1 MTNREQS
8 YESFY
13 NLGLTANYSSVERNN
28 CKNAEK
34 EFDAMQ
40 ITNYI
45 GRNLNITYTRN
56 GTNLDILCLDSKPPL
71 RSCDRMHNERNE
83 CNV

>member
-1 MTNREQS
+1 
-8 YESFY
+8 
-13 NLGLTANYSSVERNN
+13 
-28 CKNAEK
+28 
-34 EFDAMQ
+34 MQ

-71 RSCDRMHNERNE
+71 RSCDRMHNERNGE
-83 CNV
+83 YLMRIHAFIEIK